1 MKEDVDEIIALLKNI
16 EKMELYTKKNSDPDT
31 FFAANY
37 QKDFNDKIDLMV
49 SISEELAKKDSEL
62 KHDLGNNGDA

>member
-1 MKEDVDEIIALLKNI
+1 
-16 EKMELYTKKNSDPDT
+16 MELYTKKNSDPDT